1 LWNWDSTHILAK
13 GPWYLRSKLWGL
25 KFNIDCNGKAF
36 KNWFLLRTR
45 IGNEICAIVKLL
57 DHCDM
62 QIFAS
67 LPECRLQGLAR
78 KMLIGSTAEK
88 KEKKSLD
95 WKAWWTSILTL
106 WYMTKCIIEQIITIY
121 ILSYCVIGH
130 FFLFKTCLVTV
141 FIPEWHPY
149 SFMLELLI
157 QTGYKVLKYMGIYM
171 LWVV

>member
-62 QIFAS
+62 QIFTS

-88 KEKKSLD
+88 KEKKVLRLKCMMDINIDIVIYDIVYYWTDNHYLYSIVLCY
-95 WKAWWTSILTL
+95 WTFFFIQNVFGYSIHPRMAPLQLYAW
-106 WYMTKCIIEQIITIY
+106 
-121 ILSYCVIGH
+121 
-130 FFLFKTCLVTV
+130 VTNSNR
-141 FIPEWHPY
+141 I
-149 SFMLELLI
+149 
-157 QTGYKVLKYMGIYM
+157 
-171 LWVV
+171 